1 MRTIYQNTCQCL
13 LCPVCLASTASSW
26 LIETIADYL
35 LFLLGRVTSVR
46 CCTGDFFSSFLV
58 ATNLAF
64 DAFTAKF
71 FSIQSDTKSIIYDLL
86 NLSIFSP
93 CFSTLTFFYTFLFWT
108 MIMQNKVVT
117 CRTPKSKWQMQ

>member
-35 LFLLGRVTSVR
+35 LFLLGRVTAVR
-46 CCTGDFFSSFLV
+46 CSPATFSISFLV

-64 DAFTAKF
+64 TAKF
-71 FSIQSDTKSIIYDLL
+71 FSLQSDTKSIIYDLL

-93 CFSTLTFFYTFLFWT
+93 CFSILTISKFLPIFGTFFVS
-108 MIMQNKVVT
+108 NNDNAK
-117 CRTPKSKWQMQ
+117 